1 MILMNNQYSA
11 EFKLEAVKR
20 IERTKEPVLKV
31 AADLGVKPTTLQG
44 WVKKYKQSPNAPFPG
59 SGNLSPED
67 EKLRKLEKENRELKE
82 EVEILKKAAAFFAK
96 NLK

>member
-1 MILMNNQYSA
+1 MNNHYSA

-20 IERTKEPVLKV
+20 IERTKEPVSKV
-31 AADLGVKPTTLQG
+31 AADLGIKPTTLQG

-67 EKLRKLEKENRELKE
+67 EKLRKLERENRELKE
-82 EVEILKKAAAFFAK
+82 EIEILKKAAAFFAK